1 MLSWCLESNHQR
13 IFVKKCWPKDYA
25 DCNRC
30 RMYHYENLLALS
42 TLVIFQTMIFFQAQ
56 SCYSYETFYHNIAF
70 SALRFRWKLYSKIV
84 WKFLN
89 LICRNSNYNTLLRKR
104 SIPNHEWYLK
114 ISLQWMIYAEI
125 YLITRKR
132 HSDIGN
138 WFETM

>member
-1 MLSWCLESNHQR
+1 MQLHYLFLESNHQR

-56 SCYSYETFYHNIAF
+56 SCYFYESFYHNIAF
-70 SALRFRWKLYSKIV
+70 SALRFRWNYSKIV

-89 LICRNSNYNTLLRKR
+89 LICRN
-104 SIPNHEWYLK
+104 K
-114 ISLQWMIYAEI
+114 ISRQIKI
-125 YLITRKR
+125 YLIRNKKYTKR
-132 HSDIGN
+132 WMI
-138 WFETM
+138 FETIIAIDDICRDISDNTETS